1 MAAIPHVTYSSPI
14 LRSAARFAVVGV
26 LGTLIDMA
34 LFAALHLALGL
45 VALPANLLSYS
56 AGMVNNF
63 LLHRRWTFAAAAAP
77 GTAAHGRAVRQFA
90 RFAAV
95 SFSALALNTLV
106 VTLLAPV
113 LGALLPDAQAALA
126 AKACASAVG
135 LGWNFLANHRWAF
148 RT

>member
-63 LLHRRWTFAAAAAP
+63 LLHRRWTFAAAAARA
-77 GTAAHGRAVRQFA
+77 GYGGARAGRTPVCALCRGQF
-90 RFAAV
+90 
-95 SFSALALNTLV
+95 
-106 VTLLAPV
+106 
-113 LGALLPDAQAALA
+113 
-126 AKACASAVG
+126 
-135 LGWNFLANHRWAF
+135 
-148 RT
+148 